1 MEKMR
6 MESVDLI
13 SKNIERIQELFPNC
27 VTETVDEAGHAK
39 KVINFEFLRQM
50 LSDDVLDGDEAYEFT
65 WVGKKAAIVEANKP
79 IRKTL
84 RPCPEESVDWDTT
97 ENLYIEGD
105 NLEVLKLLQESYL
118 GKIDLIY
125 IDPPYN
131 TGNDFIYLDDFSLT
145 KDEYSEAS
153 GEYDG
158 DNNRLFKNNDTN
170 GRFHSDWCSMIYS
183 RLFLARNL
191 LSKDG
196 VIAISISYNELHNL
210 MKICQELF
218 NGRQVFA
225 VTVQTSG
232 GKPNGAFSISCEY
245 VVFVVPEDYVP
256 IPTEEDMK
264 EYASAY
270 HGMNL
275 ATFNQ
280 VQRPNQTYPIYV
292 NPEGIIVGCG
302 KSLQERMD
310 LGLYTG
316 DPADFVFDYD
326 EAPVG
331 ATAIWPVTAK
341 GDQCVWRLIPER
353 LLGDWAKGYIKV
365 VPQKGGSNR
374 NGFTVQY
381 LSGGIIGK
389 ILSGELETY
398 AFADRLI
405 RNKNVPFSKMQ
416 YAAVCVMFVYS
427 FVNMAVVV
435 KMSKGAVDYLV
446 VFDLTCLVLVDLF
459 LLYAMKIMNEKE
471 FLEYEI
477 GALEQQAKMQYEY
490 YLRQEQKYNATVRV
504 LHDVDKHTRAMEQLY
519 SAGNAQAAMEY
530 GGQISGMLKPLIP
543 VRYTG
548 NPILDILLSD
558 KAEVLREK
566 EIRFE
571 TKVDNVALD
580 FVEPI
585 DITTIFGNLLDN
597 AVEACME
604 VGQDKHISIKISSYH
619 QMVSVRIENSCNP
632 VRWKNG
638 QPVSEKGKGRGIG
651 LLNVRRSIEKYD
663 GSMKLKYEDGMFIVE
678 LFLNS

>member
-1 MEKMR
+1 MEKLILYLYKLLSCFVIISILDR
-6 MESVDLI
+6 FMECRYKRSTANKYVYPAVKIIQSFGIASV
-13 SKNIERIQELFPNC
+13 N
-27 VTETVDEAGHAK
+27 
-39 KVINFEFLRQM
+39 M
-50 LSDDVLDGDEAYEFT
+50 LSVALLNFAVWVAVVAFEACFLYYEET
-65 WVGKKAAIVEANKP
+65 DKP
-79 IRKTL
+79 IRRISECEILLFSLVAAEGFGFVLT
-84 RPCPEESVDWDTT
+84 DWMAKV
-97 ENLYIEGD
+97 LYIE
-105 NLEVLKLLQESYL
+105 SYPAVMRACMETAL
-118 GKIDLIY
+118 SNIMI
-125 IDPPYN
+125 I
-131 TGNDFIYLDDFSLT
+131 FIF
-145 KDEYSEAS
+145 
-153 GEYDG
+153 
-158 DNNRLFKNNDTN
+158 
-170 GRFHSDWCSMIYS
+170 
-183 RLFLARNL
+183 
-191 LSKDG
+191 
-196 VIAISISYNELHNL
+196 
-210 MKICQELF
+210 
-218 NGRQVFA
+218 
-225 VTVQTSG
+225 
-232 GKPNGAFSISCEY
+232 
-245 VVFVVPEDYVP
+245 
-256 IPTEEDMK
+256 
-264 EYASAY
+264 
-270 HGMNL
+270 
-275 ATFNQ
+275 
-280 VQRPNQTYPIYV
+280 
-292 NPEGIIVGCG
+292 
-302 KSLQERMD
+302 
-310 LGLYTG
+310 
-316 DPADFVFDYD
+316 
-326 EAPVG
+326 
-331 ATAIWPVTAK
+331 
-341 GDQCVWRLIPER
+341 
-353 LLGDWAKGYIKV
+353 
-365 VPQKGGSNR
+365 
-374 NGFTVQY
+374 
-381 LSGGIIGK
+381 
-389 ILSGELETY
+389 Y

-519 SAGNAQAAMEY
+519 SAGNTQAAMEY